1 MKKQSTDTQ
10 NIYHASEKTPE
21 AAASGRPVSELL
33 EREIRRHFFFNL
45 FAGIFAVL
53 LIGGLIAALVSNYTI
68 VPEKPVPVLSN
79 NRYVEAYTLPTE
91 EQWAIQYHKA
101 AYQADRE
108 SPGKREFSTKW
119 VKNTAYHCIMGE
131 QALLMDDPAAAQT
144 HLEAALATFPELSGI
159 HRALGTAYLK
169 RKLYQKAAGQL
180 QEALKEHPSVDVFNN
195 LGVAYFGLD
204 QYEQAEQ
211 FLQKA
216 IERQPDLAGGQKNL
230 ALLYQKT
237 GRDQEAEIAFRK
249 YFELNPQDTQQL
261 QAYVTA
267 LMTTGRAG
275 DAIVFLQDIKGAEPL
290 AVHLMLAKAA
300 AQEDNVEMAVRELRE
315 ATGFL
320 TPSKAIAE
328 MHDAAFEQIAG
339 TETFT
344 ALMYQLELAE
354 VSHSGSLKEPG
365 KEP

>member
-1 MKKQSTDTQ
+1 MKKQSTDIQ
-10 NIYHASEKTPE
+10 NIYHAAEKKPE
-21 AAASGRPVSELL
+21 EKAAVQGSSELL

-45 FAGIFAVL
+45 FAGIFAFV
-53 LIGGLIAALVSNYTI
+53 LIGGLVAAFVSNYTI
-68 VPEKPVPVLSN
+68 VPEKAAPVKDH
-79 NRYVEAYTLPTE
+79 NRYVAAYTLPQE

-131 QALLMDDPAAAQT
+131 QALLMDDPAAAQA
-144 HLEAALATFPELSGI
+144 HLESALATFPELSGI

-169 RKLYQKAAGQL
+169 RSLYQKAAEHL
-180 QEALKEHPSVDVFNN
+180 QKALQEHPSLDVFNN
-195 LGVAYFGLD
+195 LGAAYFGLD
-204 QYEQAEQ
+204 QYDQAEL
-211 FLQKA
+211 FLKKA
-216 IERQPDLAGGQKNL
+216 LEQQPDLAGGQKNL

-237 GRDQEAEIAFRK
+237 GRDQEADIAFKK

-300 AQEDNVEMAVRELRE
+300 AQEDNPGMAVRELRK
-315 ATGFL
+315 ASDFL
-320 TPSKAIAE
+320 TPSRAIAE
-328 MHDAAFEQIAG
+328 MRDAAFEKIA
-339 TETFT
+339 ETQAFT
-344 ALMYQLELAE
+344 TLMYQLELAE
-354 VSHSGSLKEPG
+354 VTRSGPLQAPG
-365 KEP
+365 KDP